1 MSARCSGREARER
14 GRPGYPSGMTE
25 PEHTE
30 PERPG
35 SAERPADREDLDDR
49 LAGDSRE
56 VPDAEDVSEEAGA
69 VEPPD

>member
-1 MSARCSGREARER
+1 
-14 GRPGYPSGMTE
+14 MTE

-35 SAERPADREDLDDR
+35 SAARPADREDLDDR